1 MFHILVVEDDASI
14 SNLIRTTLQGRG
26 LSLHLCAGRKKGR
39 GSDRQRSLGSDPA
52 GSDAAGDQRL

>member
-14 SNLIRTTLQGRG
+14 SNLIRTTLQGG

-39 GSDRQRSLGSDPA
+39 GSDR
-52 GSDAAGDQRL
+52 